1 MLYAG
6 SKTQQTPLVGE
17 SVMKLY
23 TLLIDLKSLV
33 LLTRRPKLV
42 ENVAPF
48 SRSERDVIWFEMK
61 LNLPLAISPDLQ
73 LMFFPII
80 HFAA

>member
-6 SKTQQTPLVGE
+6 SKTQKTHLVGE
-17 SVMKLY
+17 NVKKLY

-33 LLTRRPKLV
+33 VLTRRPKLV

-61 LNLPLAISPDLQ
+61 LNLPLAISSDLQ
-73 LMFFPII
+73 LMFFPMVL
-80 HFAA
+80 FAA